1 MDAPY
6 DPCACS
12 LIKRRNIMFDS
23 KAYYD
28 RLVGY
33 KKEIDRRVGFEP
45 EVAIV
50 LGSGLGDFAKNIQV
64 EAVLDYSELEGFPVS
79 TAPGHTG
86 QFIFGTLEGV
96 RVVCMKGRIHYYE
109 GYDMSEVVLPLRL
122 MHLLGAKTVIITNAV
137 GCMNENFSVGSFMV
151 CRDCIASFVPSPL
164 VGPNIDELGPRFPD
178 MSEIYDRELIS
189 KVLALGEKNGI
200 EVHDGVFIQ
209 LTGPQYE
216 TASEIRMY
224 KALGADCC
232 GMSSAVEAIT
242 ASHMGMKVCGIS
254 CITNMCTGISKT
266 KLSGEEVIEI
276 ANKVSGNFEKL
287 VTELV
292 RDLKK

>member
-1 MDAPY
+1 M
-6 DPCACS
+6 
-12 LIKRRNIMFDS
+12 LDS
-23 KAYYD
+23 EVYYN
-28 RLVGY
+28 RLLVY
-33 KKEIDRRVGFEP
+33 KDEIRKKTDFEP

-64 EAVLDYSELEGFPVS
+64 EAVVDYSELEGFPVS
-79 TAPGHTG
+79 TAPGHAG

-96 RVVCMKGRIHYYE
+96 KVVCMKGRIHYYE
-109 GYDMSEVVLPLRL
+109 GYEMSEVVLPLRL
-122 MHLLGAKTVIITNAV
+122 LHLLGAETAIITNAV
-137 GCMNENFSVGSFMV
+137 GCMNETFSVGSFMV
-151 CRDCIASFVPSPL
+151 VRDCIASFVPSPL
-164 VGPNIDELGPRFPD
+164 TGPNIDELGPRFPD

-189 KVLALGEKNGI
+189 KVLELGEKNGI

-232 GMSSAVEAIT
+232 GMSSAVEAIA

-254 CITNMCTGISKT
+254 CITNMSTGISKT

-287 VTELV
+287 VKELV
-292 RDLKK
+292 RELKK

>member
-1 MDAPY
+1 M
-6 DPCACS
+6 
-12 LIKRRNIMFDS
+12 LDS
-23 KAYYD
+23 EVYYN
-28 RLVGY
+28 RLLVY
-33 KKEIDRRVGFEP
+33 KDEIRKKTDFEP

-64 EAVLDYSELEGFPVS
+64 EAVVDYSELEGFPVS
-79 TAPGHTG
+79 TAPGHAG

-109 GYDMSEVVLPLRL
+109 GYEMSEVVLPLRL
-122 MHLLGAKTVIITNAV
+122 LHLLGAETAIITNAV
-137 GCMNENFSVGSFMV
+137 GCMNETFSVGSFMV
-151 CRDCIASFVPSPL
+151 VRDCIASFVPSPL
-164 VGPNIDELGPRFPD
+164 TGPNIDELGPRFPD

-189 KVLALGEKNGI
+189 KVLELGEKNGI

-232 GMSSAVEAIT
+232 GMSSAVEAIA

-254 CITNMCTGISKT
+254 CITNMSTGISKT

-287 VTELV
+287 VKELV
-292 RDLKK
+292 RELKK

>member
-1 MDAPY
+1 MLFR
-6 DPCACS
+6 S
-12 LIKRRNIMFDS
+12 
-23 KAYYD
+23 
-28 RLVGY
+28 
-33 KKEIDRRVGFEP
+33 
-45 EVAIV
+45 
-50 LGSGLGDFAKNIQV
+50 
-64 EAVLDYSELEGFPVS
+64 
-79 TAPGHTG
+79 
-86 QFIFGTLEGV
+86 
-96 RVVCMKGRIHYYE
+96 
-109 GYDMSEVVLPLRL
+109 
-122 MHLLGAKTVIITNAV
+122 TNAV

-151 CRDCIASFVPSPL
+151 VRDCIASFVPSPL
-164 VGPNIDELGPRFPD
+164 IGPNSDELGPRFPD
-178 MSEIYDRELIS
+178 MSEIYDKEIVS
-189 KVLALGEKNGI
+189 KVLELGEKNGI
-200 EVHDGVFIQ
+200 EVHEGVFIQ

-232 GMSSAVEAIT
+232 GMSSAVEAIA

-254 CITNMCTGISKT
+254 CITNMSTGISKT

>member
-1 MDAPY
+1 
-6 DPCACS
+6 
-12 LIKRRNIMFDS
+12 MFDS
-23 KAYYD
+23 KSYYE

-33 KKEIDRRVGFEP
+33 KEEIDRRIGFKP
-45 EVAIV
+45 DVAIV

-96 RVVCMKGRIHYYE
+96 KVVCMKGRIHYYE

-122 MHLLGAKTVIITNAV
+122 MHLLGAETVIITNAV
-137 GCMNENFSVGSFMV
+137 GCMNENFGVGSFMAV
-151 CRDCIASFVPSPL
+151 RDCIASFVPSPL

-178 MSEIYDRELIS
+178 MSEIYDRELVS
-189 KVLALGEKNGI
+189 KVLELGEKNGI

-232 GMSSAVEAIT
+232 GMSSAVEAI
-242 ASHMGMKVCGIS
+242 AANHMGMKVCGIS
-254 CITNMCTGISKT
+254 CITNMSTGISKT

>member
-1 MDAPY
+1 
-6 DPCACS
+6 
-12 LIKRRNIMFDS
+12 MFDS
-23 KAYYD
+23 KAYYE

-33 KKEIDRRVGFEP
+33 KEEIDRRIGFKP
-45 EVAIV
+45 DVAIV

-96 RVVCMKGRIHYYE
+96 KVVCMKGRIHYYE

-122 MHLLGAKTVIITNAV
+122 MHLLGAETVIITNAV
-137 GCMNENFSVGSFMV
+137 GCMNENFGVGSFMAI
-151 CRDCIASFVPSPL
+151 RDCIASFVPSPL

-178 MSEIYDRELIS
+178 MSEIYDRELVC
-189 KVLALGEKNGI
+189 KVLELGEKNGI

-232 GMSSAVEAIT
+232 GMSSAVEAI
-242 ASHMGMKVCGIS
+242 AANHMGMKVCGIC
-254 CITNMCTGISKT
+254 CITNMSTGISKT

-292 RDLKK
+292 RNLKK

>member
-1 MDAPY
+1 MLDA
-6 DPCACS
+6 
-12 LIKRRNIMFDS
+12 
-23 KAYYD
+23 KAYYN
-28 RLVGY
+28 RLLKY
-33 KKEIDRRVGFEP
+33 RDEIKKKIDFEP

-64 EAVLDYSELEGFPVS
+64 EAVLDYGELEGFPVS
-79 TAPGHTG
+79 TAPGHSG

-96 RVVCMKGRIHYYE
+96 KVVCMKGRIHYYE

-122 MHLLGAKTVIITNAV
+122 MYLLGARTVIITNAV
-137 GCMNENFSVGSFMV
+137 GCMNENFGIGSFMV
-151 CRDCIASFVPSPL
+151 VKDCIASFVPSPL
-164 VGPNIDELGPRFPD
+164 IGPNIDELGPRFPD
-178 MSEIYDRELIS
+178 MSEIYDKELIA
-189 KVLALGEKNGI
+189 KVLEIGKKNGI

-232 GMSSAVEAIT
+232 GMSSAVEAI
-242 ASHMGMKVCGIS
+242 AANHMGMKVCGIS
-254 CITNMCTGISKT
+254 CITNMSTGISKT

-287 VTELV
+287 VSELV
-292 RDLKK
+292 REIKK

>member
-1 MDAPY
+1 
-6 DPCACS
+6 
-12 LIKRRNIMFDS
+12 MFDS
-23 KAYYD
+23 KAYYN
-28 RLVGY
+28 RLLGY
-33 KKEIDRRVGFEP
+33 EKEIRKRTDFVP

-50 LGSGLGDFAKNIQV
+50 LGSGLGDFAKNIDV
-64 EAVLDYSELEGFPVS
+64 EAVIDYGDLEGFPVS

-86 QFIFGTLEGV
+86 QFIFGTLNGV
-96 RVVCMKGRIHYYE
+96 KIVCMKGRIHYYE
-109 GYDMSEVVLPLRL
+109 GYDMTDVVLPLRL
-122 MHLLGAKTVIITNAV
+122 MYLLGARTVIITNAV

-151 CRDCIASFVPSPL
+151 SRDCIASFVPSPL
-164 VGPNIDELGPRFPD
+164 IGPNIDELGPRFPD
-178 MSEIYDRELIS
+178 MSEIYSKDLIS
-189 KVLALGEKNGI
+189 EVLALGEKNGI
-200 EVHDGVFIQ
+200 EVHEGVFIQ

-224 KALGADCC
+224 KAMGADCC

-242 ASHMGMKVCGIS
+242 AAHMGMRVCGIS

-276 ANKVSGNFEKL
+276 ANKVSGDFEKL

-292 RDLKK
+292 ENIG